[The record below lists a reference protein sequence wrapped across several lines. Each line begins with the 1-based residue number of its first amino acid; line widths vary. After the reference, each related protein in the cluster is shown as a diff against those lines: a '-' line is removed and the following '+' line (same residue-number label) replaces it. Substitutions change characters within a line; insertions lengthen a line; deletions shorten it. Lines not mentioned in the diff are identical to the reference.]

1 MLLKIGELAKRTGL
15 SVRALRHYDEIGL
28 LPPSARTDAG
38 YRLYNQHDVAR
49 LYRLLALR
57 QIGLSL
63 ADIGPLLTGDGMAL
77 PVLIERQMQ
86 LLDSRIAEATALRDK
101 LGQLHSTLAQQ
112 RDPAPD
118 EWLSTMERMTMY
130 DKYFSQAEQ
139 AELKQRAQNE
149 DVQGAEAEW
158 PQLIAAVR
166 AHMQQGTAPDAVEV
180 QALAQR
186 WRALVQQF
194 VGSNPA
200 LLPKLHTMYQQ
211 EAKLQAD
218 TGIDPAMLA
227 YIGQA
232 MAQSRLAIYARYLD
246 EDEMVRLRANYGRN
260 MQAWPALVAN
270 VRRLMQAGTP
280 PEQTEARAL
289 AREWY
294 ELTAQFAGH
303 DPRTREKLRQAMEQE
318 PALLEGSG
326 IDLAMLDYLRR
337 SHAAATQADSTR

>member
-28 LPPSARTDAG
+28 LLPSARTDAG
-38 YRLYNQHDVAR
+38 YRLYNQQDVAR

-57 QIGLSL
+57 QIGLPL
-63 ADIGPLLTGDGMAL
+63 ADIGPLLMGDGMAL
-77 PVLIERQMQ
+77 PALVERQMQ
-86 LLDSRIAEATALRDK
+86 VLDTRIAEATALREK
-101 LGQLHSTLAQQ
+101 LGQLQHTLAQQ

-139 AELKQRAQNE
+139 AELKQRAKTE

-166 AHMQQGTAPDAVEV
+166 HHMQQGTPPEHADV
-180 QALAQR
+180 QTLAQR

-194 VGSNPA
+194 VGGNPA

-211 EAKLQAD
+211 EAKLQTD

-246 EDEMVRLRANYGRN
+246 EEEMVRMRANYGRN

-270 VRRLMQAGTP
+270 VRKLMQAATP
-280 PEQTEARAL
+280 PEHAEAQAL

-294 ELTAQFAGH
+294 ALTAQFAGD
-303 DPRTREKLRQAMEQE
+303 DPRTRDKLRQAMEKE

-326 IDLAMLDYLRR
+326 IDLAMLDYLRQ
-337 SHAAATQADSTR
+337 SHAAAA